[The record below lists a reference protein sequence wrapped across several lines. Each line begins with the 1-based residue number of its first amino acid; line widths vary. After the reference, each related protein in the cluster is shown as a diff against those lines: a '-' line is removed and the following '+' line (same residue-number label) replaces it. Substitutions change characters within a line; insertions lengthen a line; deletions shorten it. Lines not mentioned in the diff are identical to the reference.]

1 MGGSYAPG
9 TMAEERIGVFGGTFD
24 PIHVAHVVSAVEARR
39 ALELDRVVL
48 VPAGD
53 PWQKRGSV
61 TAPAADRLAM
71 VEAAVKGIAGLEVSP
86 IEVERDG
93 PSYTHQT
100 LETLAAPGR
109 KLFLVVG
116 ADVATTMHS
125 WVGIEQLPALATLV
139 VVDRAPDPEGVL
151 EASPVAVAAGA
162 RPPGEESLPAG
173 WECVRLSIPRLD
185 VSSTDLRARASR
197 GWPLDGLVPPGAVR
211 IIAERGLYR
220 TGESDRSTWTGR
232 VH

>member
-1 MGGSYAPG
+1 MLPG
-9 TMAEERIGVFGGTFD
+9 TVEERVGVFGGTFD
-24 PIHVAHVVSAVEARR
+24 PIHVAHIVAAVEARR
-39 ALELDRVVL
+39 ALALDRVVL

-71 VEAAVKGIAGLEVSP
+71 VEAAVESIAGLEVSP

-100 LETLAAPGR
+100 LEGMSGPDRA
-109 KLFLVVG
+109 LFLIVG
-116 ADVATTMHS
+116 ADVAATMHS
-125 WVGIEQLPALATLV
+125 WVGVEHLPALATLV

-151 EASPVAVAAGA
+151 AAASTPAAA
-162 RPPGEESLPAG
+162 TRPPGEDRLPAR
-173 WECVRLSIPRLD
+173 WDRVRLTIPRLD
-185 VSSTDLRARASR
+185 VSSTDLRARAAR

-211 IIAERGLYR
+211 VITERGLYR
-220 TGESDRSTWTGR
+220 P
-232 VH
+232 

>member
-1 MGGSYAPG
+1 MLPG
-9 TMAEERIGVFGGTFD
+9 TVSEERVGVFGGTFD

-39 ALELDRVVL
+39 ALALDRVIL

-61 TAPAADRLAM
+61 AAPAGDRLAM
-71 VEAAVKGIAGLEVSP
+71 VEAAVCDIAGLEVSP

-93 PSYTHQT
+93 PSYTYQT
-100 LETLAAPGR
+100 LEALSAPGR

-116 ADVATTMHS
+116 ADVAATLHS
-125 WVGIEQLPALATLV
+125 WVGVEHLPGLATLA
-139 VVDRAPDPEGVL
+139 VVDRASDPPPN
-151 EASPVAVAAGA
+151 EA
-162 RPPGEESLPAG
+162 LPAG

-185 VSSTDLRARASR
+185 VSSTDLRVRAAR

-211 IIAERGLYR
+211 IITERGLYR
-220 TGESDRSTWTGR
+220 GQ
-232 VH
+232 VQ